1 MLAVVVLNA
10 LIGFAQEFRAGRA
23 IAALAELVAEPA
35 RVRRDG
41 AWIEVP
47 AEQVV
52 AGDVVA
58 RRARATAWPPTC
70 GCSRRRRCARRRR
83 R

>member
-41 AWIEVP
+41 AWVGDPGRGRSCP
-47 AEQVV
+47 A
-52 AGDVVA
+52 
-58 RRARATAWPPTC
+58 T
-70 GCSRRRRCARRRR
+70 
-83 R
+83 